1 MPSMTSLAADNPL
14 YRAPR
19 AGETIQT
26 AASVG
31 AALMVHLLLAAAL
44 MVSIDWRA
52 ADDPEVVQAEL
63 WSSLPAER
71 PPTRQ
76 AAVIPAA
83 EPTPPAPAP
92 PKPTPPAPA
101 PPEPTP
107 PAPAPDLSLQRA
119 KEDAAKQ
126 EAAKREAAKVQE
138 ANRRAQEAKAKAA
151 KAREAQ
157 EKQAQEKQA
166 REKQAQEKAAAA
178 RSLQRQRDALRQ
190 AELDRINKS
199 LGLDPNAKAAS
210 RGKDTATKAGVVGGA
225 EQGVRS
231 GLLAGYQDAIR
242 SRIRSRIR
250 FDPARAPSN
259 PEVIYIVEQL
269 PTGQISRIELRKA
282 SGIEEWDV
290 AVRRAIEASDPLPKA
305 DDGSVERRLELRFRP
320 LDKR

>member
-1 MPSMTSLAADNPL
+1 
-14 YRAPR
+14 
-19 AGETIQT
+19 
-26 AASVG
+26 
-31 AALMVHLLLAAAL
+31 
-44 MVSIDWRA
+44 
-52 ADDPEVVQAEL
+52 
-63 WSSLPAER
+63 
-71 PPTRQ
+71 
-76 AAVIPAA
+76 
-83 EPTPPAPAP
+83 
-92 PKPTPPAPA
+92 
-101 PPEPTP
+101 
-107 PAPAPDLSLQRA
+107 
-119 KEDAAKQ
+119 
-126 EAAKREAAKVQE
+126 VQE

>member
-1 MPSMTSLAADNPL
+1 M
-14 YRAPR
+14 
-19 AGETIQT
+19 
-26 AASVG
+26 
-31 AALMVHLLLAAAL
+31 
-44 MVSIDWRA
+44 
-52 ADDPEVVQAEL
+52 
-63 WSSLPAER
+63 
-71 PPTRQ
+71 
-76 AAVIPAA
+76 
-83 EPTPPAPAP
+83 
-92 PKPTPPAPA
+92 
-101 PPEPTP
+101 
-107 PAPAPDLSLQRA
+107 
-119 KEDAAKQ
+119 
-126 EAAKREAAKVQE
+126 QE

-151 KAREAQ
+151 KARE
-157 EKQAQEKQA
+157 AQEKQA

-269 PTGQISRIELRKA
+269 PTGQISRIELQKA

>member
-1 MPSMTSLAADNPL
+1 MTSLAADNPL

-26 AASVG
+26 VASVG
-31 AALMVHLLLAAAL
+31 AALIVHLLLAAAL

-52 ADDPEVVQAEL
+52 ADDPEVIQAEL

-71 PPTRQ
+71 PPTQQ
-76 AAVIPAA
+76 AAATPAA
-83 EPTPPAPAP
+83 EPTPPTPAP
-92 PKPTPPAPA
+92 PQ
-101 PPEPTP
+101 PTP

-119 KEDAAKQ
+119 KEDAAKR
-126 EAAKREAAKVQE
+126 EAAKREADKVQE
-138 ANRRAQEAKAKAA
+138 ANRRAQEARAKAA

-157 EKQAQEKQA
+157 EKQA
-166 REKQAQEKAAAA
+166 RERQAQERAAEA

-269 PTGQISRIELRKA
+269 PTGQISRIELQKA
-282 SGIEEWDV
+282 SGLEEWDV

>member
-1 MPSMTSLAADNPL
+1 MTSLAADNPL

-19 AGETIQT
+19 AGETVQT
-26 AASVG
+26 AASVS
-31 AALMVHLLLAAAL
+31 AALIVHLLLAAAL
-44 MVSIDWRA
+44 MVSIDWRT
-52 ADDPEVVQAEL
+52 ADDPEVIQAEL

-71 PPTRQ
+71 PPTQ
-76 AAVIPAA
+76 PATATPAV
-83 EPTPPAPAP
+83 EPT
-92 PKPTPPAPA
+92 

-157 EKQAQEKQA
+157 EKQA
-166 REKQAQEKAAAA
+166 REKAAAA
-178 RSLQRQRDALRQ
+178 RDLQRQRDALRQ

-199 LGLDPNAKAAS
+199 LGLDPSAKAAS

-269 PTGQISRIELRKA
+269 PTGQISRIELQKA
-282 SGIEEWDV
+282 SGLEEWDM

>member
-1 MPSMTSLAADNPL
+1 MTSLAADNPL

-157 EKQAQEKQA
+157 EKQAREKQA

-269 PTGQISRIELRKA
+269 PTGQISRIELQKA

-290 AVRRAIEASDPLPKA
+290 AVRRAIEASDKLPKA

>member
-1 MPSMTSLAADNPL
+1 MTSLAADNPL

-31 AALMVHLLLAAAL
+31 AALIVHLLLAAAL

-52 ADDPEVVQAEL
+52 ADDPEVIQAEL

-71 PPTRQ
+71 PPTQQ
-76 AAVIPAA
+76 AAATPAA
-83 EPTPPAPAP
+83 EPVPPAPA
-92 PKPTPPAPA
+92 A
-101 PPEPTP
+101 PEPTP

-126 EAAKREAAKVQE
+126 EAAKREADKVQE

-157 EKQAQEKQA
+157 
-166 REKQAQEKAAAA
+166 EKQAQEKAAAA

-269 PTGQISRIELRKA
+269 PTGQISRIELQKA
-282 SGIEEWDV
+282 SGIEEWDM

>member
-1 MPSMTSLAADNPL
+1 MTSLAADNPL

-31 AALMVHLLLAAAL
+31 AALIVHLLLAAAL

-52 ADDPEVVQAEL
+52 ADDPEVIQAEL

-71 PPTRQ
+71 PPTQQ
-76 AAVIPAA
+76 AAATPAA
-83 EPTPPAPAP
+83 EPVPPAPA
-92 PKPTPPAPA
+92 A
-101 PPEPTP
+101 PEPTP

-119 KEDAAKQ
+119 REDAAKQ
-126 EAAKREAAKVQE
+126 EAAKREADKVQE

-157 EKQAQEKQA
+157 
-166 REKQAQEKAAAA
+166 EKQAQEKAAAA

-269 PTGQISRIELRKA
+269 PTGQISRIELQKA
-282 SGIEEWDV
+282 SGIEEWDM

>member
-1 MPSMTSLAADNPL
+1 MTSLAADNPL

-19 AGETIQT
+19 AGETVQT

-31 AALMVHLLLAAAL
+31 AALIVHLLLAAAL
-44 MVSIDWRA
+44 MVSIDWRT
-52 ADDPEVVQAEL
+52 ADDPEVIQAEL

-71 PPTRQ
+71 PPTQ
-76 AAVIPAA
+76 PATATPAV
-83 EPTPPAPAP
+83 EPT
-92 PKPTPPAPA
+92 

-157 EKQAQEKQA
+157 EKQA
-166 REKQAQEKAAAA
+166 REKAAAA
-178 RSLQRQRDALRQ
+178 RDLQRQRDALRQ

-199 LGLDPNAKAAS
+199 LGLDPSAKAAS

-269 PTGQISRIELRKA
+269 PTGQISRIELQKA
-282 SGIEEWDV
+282 SGLEEWDM

>member
-1 MPSMTSLAADNPL
+1 MTSLAADNPL

-157 EKQAQEKQA
+157 EKQAREKQA

-269 PTGQISRIELRKA
+269 PTGQISRIELQKA